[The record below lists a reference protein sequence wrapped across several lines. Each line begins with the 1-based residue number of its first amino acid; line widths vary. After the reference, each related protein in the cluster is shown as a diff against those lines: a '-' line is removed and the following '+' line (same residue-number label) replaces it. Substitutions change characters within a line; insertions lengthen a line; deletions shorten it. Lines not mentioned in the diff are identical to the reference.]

1 MKLNLI
7 RLSQNLKQEYIA
19 HEIKVSQKTISAWEK
34 GTRQPP
40 IKILPK
46 LAKILNCSIED
57 LVYAIINTSK
67 GV

>member
-1 MKLNLI
+1 MNVKLL
-7 RLSQNLKQEYIA
+7 RQKVNLKQLNISSYIG
-19 HEIKVSQKTISAWEK
+19 IKQNTYCQWEK

-40 IKILPK
+40 IEILPK